1 MRSKPRSNSNV
12 CERYH
17 QQTKCVIII
26 TVILINEAAIC
37 IAPDISGQIVV
48 RKGVKNN
55 NMSADI
61 KQLFEA
67 GVHFGHQT
75 SRWNPKM
82 AKYIYGKKDGIH
94 IINLDQTVAQL
105 DRASDFLKEVA
116 GRGRQVLFV
125 GTRKQTKEIVK
136 SAAESV
142 GMPYVTE
149 RWLGGMLTN
158 QHTIV
163 SQIKKLKLLEKRMA
177 SGELANRYS
186 KLEVQRIQEEIDTL
200 NIRYGGIKEMRG
212 KPGAMVVLD
221 AVTDRNAITEAQ
233 KLRVPVVAVCD
244 SNANPTGID
253 YVIPAN
259 DDALAGLRLIIDQLA
274 EAVKDGSSVAA
285 KRAEERRAE
294 EAKEKES
301 NEK

>member
-1 MRSKPRSNSNV
+1 
-12 CERYH
+12 
-17 QQTKCVIII
+17 
-26 TVILINEAAIC
+26 
-37 IAPDISGQIVV
+37 
-48 RKGVKNN
+48 
-55 NMSADI
+55 MSADI

-105 DRASDFLKEVA
+105 DRASGFLKEVA

>member
-1 MRSKPRSNSNV
+1 
-12 CERYH
+12 
-17 QQTKCVIII
+17 
-26 TVILINEAAIC
+26 
-37 IAPDISGQIVV
+37 
-48 RKGVKNN
+48 
-55 NMSADI
+55 MSADI
-61 KQLFEA
+61 RQLFEA
-67 GVHFGHQT
+67 GAHFGHQT

-259 DDALAGLRLIIDQLA
+259 DDALAGLRLIVSQLA

>member
-1 MRSKPRSNSNV
+1 
-12 CERYH
+12 
-17 QQTKCVIII
+17 
-26 TVILINEAAIC
+26 
-37 IAPDISGQIVV
+37 
-48 RKGVKNN
+48 
-55 NMSADI
+55 MSADI
-61 KQLFEA
+61 RQLFEA
-67 GVHFGHQT
+67 GAHFGHQT

-125 GTRKQTKEIVK
+125 GTRKQTKEIVRL
-136 SAAESV
+136 AAESV

-200 NIRYGGIKEMRG
+200 NTRYGGIKEMRG

-259 DDALAGLRLIIDQLA
+259 DDALAGLRLIVSQLA

-294 EAKEKES
+294 EAKDKES

>member
-1 MRSKPRSNSNV
+1 
-12 CERYH
+12 
-17 QQTKCVIII
+17 
-26 TVILINEAAIC
+26 
-37 IAPDISGQIVV
+37 
-48 RKGVKNN
+48 
-55 NMSADI
+55 MSADI
-61 KQLFEA
+61 RQLFEA

-259 DDALAGLRLIIDQLA
+259 DDALAGLRLIISQLA

>member
-1 MRSKPRSNSNV
+1 
-12 CERYH
+12 
-17 QQTKCVIII
+17 
-26 TVILINEAAIC
+26 
-37 IAPDISGQIVV
+37 
-48 RKGVKNN
+48 
-55 NMSADI
+55 MSADI

-82 AKYIYGKKDGIH
+82 AKYIYGKKNGIH

-142 GMPYVTE
+142 GMPCVTE

-163 SQIKKLKLLEKRMA
+163 SQIKKLKLLETRMA

-259 DDALAGLRLIIDQLA
+259 DDALAGLRLIVDQLA

>member
-1 MRSKPRSNSNV
+1 
-12 CERYH
+12 
-17 QQTKCVIII
+17 
-26 TVILINEAAIC
+26 
-37 IAPDISGQIVV
+37 
-48 RKGVKNN
+48 
-55 NMSADI
+55 MSADI

-142 GMPYVTE
+142 GMPCVTE

-259 DDALAGLRLIIDQLA
+259 DDALAGLRLIVDQLA

>member
-1 MRSKPRSNSNV
+1 
-12 CERYH
+12 
-17 QQTKCVIII
+17 
-26 TVILINEAAIC
+26 
-37 IAPDISGQIVV
+37 
-48 RKGVKNN
+48 
-55 NMSADI
+55 MSADI
-61 KQLFEA
+61 RQLFEA

-259 DDALAGLRLIIDQLA
+259 DDALAGLRLIVDQLA

-294 EAKEKES
+294 EAKDKES

>member
-1 MRSKPRSNSNV
+1 
-12 CERYH
+12 
-17 QQTKCVIII
+17 
-26 TVILINEAAIC
+26 
-37 IAPDISGQIVV
+37 
-48 RKGVKNN
+48 
-55 NMSADI
+55 
-61 KQLFEA
+61 
-67 GVHFGHQT
+67 
-75 SRWNPKM
+75 M

-142 GMPYVTE
+142 GMPCVTE

-158 QHTIV
+158 QHTVV

>member
-1 MRSKPRSNSNV
+1 
-12 CERYH
+12 
-17 QQTKCVIII
+17 
-26 TVILINEAAIC
+26 
-37 IAPDISGQIVV
+37 
-48 RKGVKNN
+48 
-55 NMSADI
+55 
-61 KQLFEA
+61 
-67 GVHFGHQT
+67 
-75 SRWNPKM
+75 M

-125 GTRKQTKEIVK
+125 GTRKQTKEIVR

-200 NIRYGGIKEMRG
+200 NTRYGGIKEMRG

-259 DDALAGLRLIIDQLA
+259 DDALAGLRLIVDQLA

>member
-1 MRSKPRSNSNV
+1 
-12 CERYH
+12 
-17 QQTKCVIII
+17 
-26 TVILINEAAIC
+26 
-37 IAPDISGQIVV
+37 
-48 RKGVKNN
+48 
-55 NMSADI
+55 MSADI
-61 KQLFEA
+61 RQLFEA
-67 GVHFGHQT
+67 GAHFGHQT

-94 IINLDQTVAQL
+94 IINLDQTVVQL

-125 GTRKQTKEIVK
+125 GTRKQTKEIVR

>member
-1 MRSKPRSNSNV
+1 
-12 CERYH
+12 
-17 QQTKCVIII
+17 
-26 TVILINEAAIC
+26 
-37 IAPDISGQIVV
+37 
-48 RKGVKNN
+48 
-55 NMSADI
+55 
-61 KQLFEA
+61 
-67 GVHFGHQT
+67 
-75 SRWNPKM
+75 M
-82 AKYIYGKKDGIH
+82 AKYVYGKKDGIH
-94 IINLDQTVAQL
+94 IINLDRTVAQL

-200 NIRYGGIKEMRG
+200 NTRYGGIKEMRG

-259 DDALAGLRLIIDQLA
+259 DDALAGLRLIVDQLA

>member
-1 MRSKPRSNSNV
+1 
-12 CERYH
+12 
-17 QQTKCVIII
+17 
-26 TVILINEAAIC
+26 
-37 IAPDISGQIVV
+37 
-48 RKGVKNN
+48 
-55 NMSADI
+55 
-61 KQLFEA
+61 
-67 GVHFGHQT
+67 
-75 SRWNPKM
+75 M

-94 IINLDQTVAQL
+94 IINLDQTVVQL

-116 GRGRQVLFV
+116 GRGRQVLLV

-186 KLEVQRIQEEIDTL
+186 KLEVQRIQKEIDTL

-259 DDALAGLRLIIDQLA
+259 DDALAGLRLIVDQLA

-294 EAKEKES
+294 EAKDKES

>member
-1 MRSKPRSNSNV
+1 
-12 CERYH
+12 
-17 QQTKCVIII
+17 
-26 TVILINEAAIC
+26 
-37 IAPDISGQIVV
+37 
-48 RKGVKNN
+48 
-55 NMSADI
+55 MSADI

-105 DRASDFLKEVA
+105 DRASDFLREVA

-142 GMPYVTE
+142 SMPYVTE

-200 NIRYGGIKEMRG
+200 NIRYGGIKVMRG

-259 DDALAGLRLIIDQLA
+259 DDALAGLRLIVDQLA

-294 EAKEKES
+294 EAKGKES

>member
-1 MRSKPRSNSNV
+1 
-12 CERYH
+12 
-17 QQTKCVIII
+17 
-26 TVILINEAAIC
+26 
-37 IAPDISGQIVV
+37 
-48 RKGVKNN
+48 
-55 NMSADI
+55 
-61 KQLFEA
+61 
-67 GVHFGHQT
+67 
-75 SRWNPKM
+75 M

-200 NIRYGGIKEMRG
+200 NTRYGGIKEMRG

-294 EAKEKES
+294 EAKDKES

>member
-1 MRSKPRSNSNV
+1 
-12 CERYH
+12 
-17 QQTKCVIII
+17 
-26 TVILINEAAIC
+26 
-37 IAPDISGQIVV
+37 
-48 RKGVKNN
+48 
-55 NMSADI
+55 MSADI

-200 NIRYGGIKEMRG
+200 NTRYGGIKEMRG

-294 EAKEKES
+294 EAKDKES

>member
-1 MRSKPRSNSNV
+1 
-12 CERYH
+12 
-17 QQTKCVIII
+17 
-26 TVILINEAAIC
+26 
-37 IAPDISGQIVV
+37 
-48 RKGVKNN
+48 
-55 NMSADI
+55 MSADI

-67 GVHFGHQT
+67 GAHFGHQT

-125 GTRKQTKEIVK
+125 GTRKQTKEIVR

-259 DDALAGLRLIIDQLA
+259 DDALAGLRLIVSQLA

>member
-1 MRSKPRSNSNV
+1 M
-12 CERYH
+12 
-17 QQTKCVIII
+17 
-26 TVILINEAAIC
+26 
-37 IAPDISGQIVV
+37 

-82 AKYIYGKKDGIH
+82 AKYIYGKKGGIH
-94 IINLDQTVAQL
+94 IINLDQTVVQL

-259 DDALAGLRLIIDQLA
+259 DDALAGLRLIVDQLA

>member
-1 MRSKPRSNSNV
+1 
-12 CERYH
+12 
-17 QQTKCVIII
+17 
-26 TVILINEAAIC
+26 
-37 IAPDISGQIVV
+37 
-48 RKGVKNN
+48 
-55 NMSADI
+55 MSADI
-61 KQLFEA
+61 RQLFEA
-67 GVHFGHQT
+67 GAHFGHQT

-200 NIRYGGIKEMRG
+200 NTRYGGIKEMRG

-259 DDALAGLRLIIDQLA
+259 DDALAGLRLIVSQLA

-294 EAKEKES
+294 EAKDKES

>member
-1 MRSKPRSNSNV
+1 
-12 CERYH
+12 
-17 QQTKCVIII
+17 
-26 TVILINEAAIC
+26 
-37 IAPDISGQIVV
+37 
-48 RKGVKNN
+48 
-55 NMSADI
+55 MSADI
-61 KQLFEA
+61 RQLFEA
-67 GVHFGHQT
+67 GAHFGHQT

-163 SQIKKLKLLEKRMA
+163 
-177 SGELANRYS
+177 
-186 KLEVQRIQEEIDTL
+186 
-200 NIRYGGIKEMRG
+200 
-212 KPGAMVVLD
+212 
-221 AVTDRNAITEAQ
+221 
-233 KLRVPVVAVCD
+233 
-244 SNANPTGID
+244 
-253 YVIPAN
+253 
-259 DDALAGLRLIIDQLA
+259 
-274 EAVKDGSSVAA
+274 
-285 KRAEERRAE
+285 
-294 EAKEKES
+294 
-301 NEK
+301 

>member
-1 MRSKPRSNSNV
+1 
-12 CERYH
+12 
-17 QQTKCVIII
+17 
-26 TVILINEAAIC
+26 
-37 IAPDISGQIVV
+37 
-48 RKGVKNN
+48 
-55 NMSADI
+55 MSADI

-142 GMPYVTE
+142 SMPYVTE

-259 DDALAGLRLIIDQLA
+259 DDALAGLRLIVSQLA

-294 EAKEKES
+294 EAKDKES

>member
-1 MRSKPRSNSNV
+1 
-12 CERYH
+12 
-17 QQTKCVIII
+17 
-26 TVILINEAAIC
+26 
-37 IAPDISGQIVV
+37 
-48 RKGVKNN
+48 
-55 NMSADI
+55 
-61 KQLFEA
+61 
-67 GVHFGHQT
+67 
-75 SRWNPKM
+75 M

-142 GMPYVTE
+142 SMPYVTE

-259 DDALAGLRLIIDQLA
+259 DDALAGLRLIVDQLA

-294 EAKEKES
+294 EAKEK
-301 NEK
+301 

>member
-1 MRSKPRSNSNV
+1 
-12 CERYH
+12 
-17 QQTKCVIII
+17 
-26 TVILINEAAIC
+26 
-37 IAPDISGQIVV
+37 
-48 RKGVKNN
+48 
-55 NMSADI
+55 
-61 KQLFEA
+61 
-67 GVHFGHQT
+67 
-75 SRWNPKM
+75 M

-259 DDALAGLRLIIDQLA
+259 DDALAGLRLIVDQLA

-294 EAKEKES
+294 EAKDKES

>member
-1 MRSKPRSNSNV
+1 
-12 CERYH
+12 
-17 QQTKCVIII
+17 
-26 TVILINEAAIC
+26 
-37 IAPDISGQIVV
+37 
-48 RKGVKNN
+48 
-55 NMSADI
+55 MSADI

-67 GVHFGHQT
+67 GAHFGHQT

-94 IINLDQTVAQL
+94 IINLDQTVVQL

>member
-1 MRSKPRSNSNV
+1 
-12 CERYH
+12 
-17 QQTKCVIII
+17 
-26 TVILINEAAIC
+26 
-37 IAPDISGQIVV
+37 
-48 RKGVKNN
+48 
-55 NMSADI
+55 
-61 KQLFEA
+61 
-67 GVHFGHQT
+67 
-75 SRWNPKM
+75 M

-136 SAAESV
+136 SATESV

-200 NIRYGGIKEMRG
+200 NTRYGGIKEMRG

-259 DDALAGLRLIIDQLA
+259 DDALAGLRLIVSQLA
-274 EAVKDGSSVAA
+274 EAVKDGGRVAA

-294 EAKEKES
+294 EAKDKES

>member
-1 MRSKPRSNSNV
+1 
-12 CERYH
+12 
-17 QQTKCVIII
+17 
-26 TVILINEAAIC
+26 
-37 IAPDISGQIVV
+37 
-48 RKGVKNN
+48 
-55 NMSADI
+55 MSADI

-67 GVHFGHQT
+67 GAHFGHQT

-94 IINLDQTVAQL
+94 IIDLDQTVVQL

-244 SNANPTGID
+244 SNANPTGVD

>member
-1 MRSKPRSNSNV
+1 
-12 CERYH
+12 
-17 QQTKCVIII
+17 
-26 TVILINEAAIC
+26 
-37 IAPDISGQIVV
+37 
-48 RKGVKNN
+48 
-55 NMSADI
+55 
-61 KQLFEA
+61 
-67 GVHFGHQT
+67 
-75 SRWNPKM
+75 M

-105 DRASDFLKEVA
+105 DRASDFLKEVV

-259 DDALAGLRLIIDQLA
+259 DDALAGLRLIISQLA

-294 EAKEKES
+294 EAKNKES

>member
-1 MRSKPRSNSNV
+1 
-12 CERYH
+12 
-17 QQTKCVIII
+17 
-26 TVILINEAAIC
+26 
-37 IAPDISGQIVV
+37 
-48 RKGVKNN
+48 
-55 NMSADI
+55 MSADI

-142 GMPYVTE
+142 GMPCVTE

-259 DDALAGLRLIIDQLA
+259 DDALAGLRLIVDQLA

-294 EAKEKES
+294 EAKDKES

>member
-1 MRSKPRSNSNV
+1 
-12 CERYH
+12 
-17 QQTKCVIII
+17 
-26 TVILINEAAIC
+26 
-37 IAPDISGQIVV
+37 
-48 RKGVKNN
+48 
-55 NMSADI
+55 
-61 KQLFEA
+61 
-67 GVHFGHQT
+67 
-75 SRWNPKM
+75 M

-94 IINLDQTVAQL
+94 IINLDQTVVQL

-142 GMPYVTE
+142 SMPYVTE

-200 NIRYGGIKEMRG
+200 NTRYGGIKEMRG

-259 DDALAGLRLIIDQLA
+259 DDALAGLRLIVSQLA
-274 EAVKDGSSVAA
+274 EAIKDGSSVAA

>member
-1 MRSKPRSNSNV
+1 
-12 CERYH
+12 
-17 QQTKCVIII
+17 
-26 TVILINEAAIC
+26 
-37 IAPDISGQIVV
+37 
-48 RKGVKNN
+48 
-55 NMSADI
+55 MSADI

-285 KRAEERRAE
+285 KRAEE
-294 EAKEKES
+294 AKEKES

>member
-1 MRSKPRSNSNV
+1 
-12 CERYH
+12 
-17 QQTKCVIII
+17 
-26 TVILINEAAIC
+26 
-37 IAPDISGQIVV
+37 
-48 RKGVKNN
+48 
-55 NMSADI
+55 MSADI

-105 DRASDFLKEVA
+105 DRASDFLREVA

-142 GMPYVTE
+142 SMPYVTE

-259 DDALAGLRLIIDQLA
+259 DDALAGLRLIVDQLA

>member
-1 MRSKPRSNSNV
+1 
-12 CERYH
+12 
-17 QQTKCVIII
+17 
-26 TVILINEAAIC
+26 
-37 IAPDISGQIVV
+37 
-48 RKGVKNN
+48 
-55 NMSADI
+55 
-61 KQLFEA
+61 
-67 GVHFGHQT
+67 
-75 SRWNPKM
+75 M

-105 DRASDFLKEVA
+105 DRASGFLKEVA

-142 GMPYVTE
+142 GMPCVTE

-200 NIRYGGIKEMRG
+200 NTRYGGIKEMRG

>member
-1 MRSKPRSNSNV
+1 
-12 CERYH
+12 
-17 QQTKCVIII
+17 
-26 TVILINEAAIC
+26 
-37 IAPDISGQIVV
+37 
-48 RKGVKNN
+48 
-55 NMSADI
+55 MSADI
-61 KQLFEA
+61 RQLFEA

-125 GTRKQTKEIVK
+125 GTRKQTKEIVR

-259 DDALAGLRLIIDQLA
+259 DDALAGLRLIVDQLA

>member
-1 MRSKPRSNSNV
+1 
-12 CERYH
+12 
-17 QQTKCVIII
+17 
-26 TVILINEAAIC
+26 
-37 IAPDISGQIVV
+37 
-48 RKGVKNN
+48 
-55 NMSADI
+55 
-61 KQLFEA
+61 
-67 GVHFGHQT
+67 
-75 SRWNPKM
+75 M
-82 AKYIYGKKDGIH
+82 AKYIYGKKNGIH

-142 GMPYVTE
+142 GMPCVTE

-163 SQIKKLKLLEKRMA
+163 SQIKKLKLLETRMA

-259 DDALAGLRLIIDQLA
+259 DDALAGLRLIVDQLA

>member
-1 MRSKPRSNSNV
+1 
-12 CERYH
+12 
-17 QQTKCVIII
+17 
-26 TVILINEAAIC
+26 
-37 IAPDISGQIVV
+37 
-48 RKGVKNN
+48 
-55 NMSADI
+55 MSADI

-94 IINLDQTVAQL
+94 IINLDQTVVQL

-158 QHTIV
+158 QHTVV
-163 SQIKKLKLLEKRMA
+163 SQIKKLKLLEKRMV

-200 NIRYGGIKEMRG
+200 NTRYGGIKEMRG

-259 DDALAGLRLIIDQLA
+259 DDALAGLRLIVDQLA

-294 EAKEKES
+294 EAKDKES

>member
-1 MRSKPRSNSNV
+1 
-12 CERYH
+12 
-17 QQTKCVIII
+17 
-26 TVILINEAAIC
+26 
-37 IAPDISGQIVV
+37 
-48 RKGVKNN
+48 
-55 NMSADI
+55 MSADI

-259 DDALAGLRLIIDQLA
+259 DDALAGLRLIVDQLA

>member
-1 MRSKPRSNSNV
+1 
-12 CERYH
+12 
-17 QQTKCVIII
+17 
-26 TVILINEAAIC
+26 
-37 IAPDISGQIVV
+37 
-48 RKGVKNN
+48 
-55 NMSADI
+55 MSADI

-142 GMPYVTE
+142 SMPYVTE

-259 DDALAGLRLIIDQLA
+259 DDALAGLRLIVDQLA

-294 EAKEKES
+294 EAKEK
-301 NEK
+301 

>member
-1 MRSKPRSNSNV
+1 
-12 CERYH
+12 
-17 QQTKCVIII
+17 
-26 TVILINEAAIC
+26 
-37 IAPDISGQIVV
+37 
-48 RKGVKNN
+48 
-55 NMSADI
+55 
-61 KQLFEA
+61 
-67 GVHFGHQT
+67 
-75 SRWNPKM
+75 M

-200 NIRYGGIKEMRG
+200 NTRYGGIKEMRG

-259 DDALAGLRLIIDQLA
+259 DDALAGLRLIIDQLVK
-274 EAVKDGSSVAA
+274 AVKDGSSVAA

-294 EAKEKES
+294 EAKDKES

>member
-1 MRSKPRSNSNV
+1 
-12 CERYH
+12 
-17 QQTKCVIII
+17 
-26 TVILINEAAIC
+26 
-37 IAPDISGQIVV
+37 
-48 RKGVKNN
+48 
-55 NMSADI
+55 
-61 KQLFEA
+61 
-67 GVHFGHQT
+67 
-75 SRWNPKM
+75 M

-212 KPGAMVVLD
+212 KPGAMVALD

-294 EAKEKES
+294 EAKKKES